1 MREITSPPTE
11 TLALVTRWITTR
23 IFVDLMRERGRQNW
37 RPPHDCAIYST
48 QPLARER
55 PWLRRLPLALGART
69 ASDVISELVVN

>member
-23 IFVDLMRERGRQNW
+23 IFVDLYRVCERWGAK
-37 RPPHDCAIYST
+37 PHDCATIYSA

-69 ASDVISELVVN
+69 ARDVISELVVN